1 MRKIIASAS
10 LAALSAASV
19 HTAYAQGLSTM
30 EQSKPWSVGLA
41 VRGFYDD
48 NYTTSPSDIS
58 RDSWGISVSPSA
70 SLTKVW
76 DQTSLGL
83 SYVYEM
89 RWYEDREENEA
100 DHIQTAKLSL
110 DHRFNEKMDLNV
122 NNTFFYGQEGTVEL
136 GPVTQP
142 TLQTD
147 SDYFRNR
154 ARVEFNADFSETYGM
169 RVAYQNDFYDYDQDG
184 PASRSA
190 LLDRMEH
197 LATVEGL
204 WHFRPDT
211 SGLLG
216 YQYRALDY
224 RSDDSITAGVPA
236 IAPENRN
243 STGHRF
249 YVGAEHQASET
260 VELGI
265 RAGAEF
271 TEYPDSDQLLALGA
285 IDDDSQTTPFV
296 DARGTWTYNPG
307 SYLQIGV
314 VHTLN
319 ATDVLALNQES
330 TAVWGLVNHRITP
343 RLNGKLLGQFQYSSF
358 NEGPNDGDSD
368 LLWLLGVNFAYELNP
383 FLDLEA
389 GYNYDKLDS
398 DISDRGYNRSRVYAG
413 IRASY

>member
-48 NYTTSPSDIS
+48 NYTTSPSDVS

-70 SLTKVW
+70 SLNKVW

-89 RWYEDREENEA
+89 RWYEDRESNEA
-100 DHIQTAKLSL
+100 DHIQTAKLRL
-110 DHRFNEKMDLNV
+110 EHRFNESMDIKV
-122 NNTFFYGQEGTVEL
+122 HDTFFYGQEGTVEL
-136 GPVTQP
+136 GPVTTP
-142 TLQTD
+142 TVLQTD

-154 ARVEFNADFSETYGM
+154 ALVEFNADFSETIGM
-169 RVAYQNDFYDYDQDG
+169 RVAYQNDFYDYDQSG
-184 PASRSA
+184 VGSRSA

-216 YQYRALDY
+216 YQYRAVDY
-224 RSDDSITAGVPA
+224 RSSDSITPVAT
-236 IAPENRN
+236 IDPENRN

-249 YVGAEHQASET
+249 YVGAEHQASES
-260 VELGI
+260 VELG
-265 RAGAEF
+265 
-271 TEYPDSDQLLALGA
+271 DSG
-285 IDDDSQTTPFV
+285 
-296 DARGTWTYNPG
+296 GC
-307 SYLQIGV
+307 GV
-314 VHTLN
+314 
-319 ATDVLALNQES
+319 
-330 TAVWGLVNHRITP
+330 
-343 RLNGKLLGQFQYSSF
+343 Y
-358 NEGPNDGDSD
+358 
-368 LLWLLGVNFAYELNP
+368 
-383 FLDLEA
+383 
-389 GYNYDKLDS
+389 
-398 DISDRGYNRSRVYAG
+398 
-413 IRASY
+413 

>member
-19 HTAYAQGLSTM
+19 HTAYAQSLSTM

-48 NYTTSPSDIS
+48 NYTTSPSDVS

-70 SLTKVW
+70 SLNKVW
-76 DQTSLGL
+76 DQTLLGL

-89 RWYEDREENEA
+89 RWYEDRESNEA
-100 DHIQTAKLSL
+100 DHIQTAKLRL
-110 DHRFNEKMDLNV
+110 EHRFNERMDV
-122 NNTFFYGQEGTVEL
+122 KVHDTFFYGQEGTVEL
-136 GPVTQP
+136 GPVTTP
-142 TLQTD
+142 NVLMTD

-154 ARVEFNADFSETYGM
+154 ALAEFNADLSETYGI
-169 RVAYQNDFYDYDQDG
+169 RVAYQNDFYDYDQSG
-184 PASRSA
+184 AGSRSA

-197 LATVEGL
+197 LGTVEGM

-211 SGLLG
+211 SALLG
-216 YQYRALDY
+216 YQYRAVDY
-224 RSDDSITAGVPA
+224 RSSDSITPLATVD
-236 IAPENRN
+236 PENRN
-243 STGHRF
+243 STSHRI
-249 YVGAEHQASET
+249 YLGAEHQASET

-271 TEYPDSDQLLALGA
+271 TEYPDIDSTQ
-285 IDDDSQTTPFV
+285 INVDDDTQTTPFV

-343 RLNGKLLGQFQYSSF
+343 RLTGTLLGQFQYSSY
-358 NEGPNDGDSD
+358 NEGIYDGDSD
-368 LLWLLGVNFAYELNP
+368 LLYLLGANFSYELNP

-398 DISDRGYNRSRVYAG
+398 DIGGRSYNRSRAYAG